1 MISEQVVLSLF
12 RSCLLAYLMGAALAL
27 TFTRRQRLANTFGF
41 LGSCLGGLAGMAAS
55 WLCLQDGSSPAF
67 DLLPVTTRLFPFA
80 VKLDPLG
87 AFFVLLISLSAVAIS
102 IYSIGYAAHYYGV
115 KNVGAL
121 AAFFN
126 LLLLANTLVF
136 CASHAVFFLVVWEV
150 MALAAFVLVSF
161 EHEEPKTRQAGV
173 LFFVMSH
180 IGTGCLILGYLLL
193 YQSAGSFRFEDFH
206 LLGTRL
212 APLQRHAAFFLF
224 LVGFGVKAGIIPL
237 HVWLPEAH
245 PVAPSNVSALMS
257 GVLLKSGI
265 YGLLRVLLDFLG
277 TPPAWWGV
285 TLLVL
290 GSASAL
296 LGVLYAL
303 VQKDLKR
310 LLAFSSLENIG
321 IILMGIGASLMLSAF
336 RQPVLAA
343 LALVAALYHT
353 LNHACFKGLLFLGAG
368 AVSNGAH
375 TRDLERL
382 GGLIRRMPKT
392 AFFFLL
398 GAIALC
404 GFPPLNGFVS
414 EWLTYQAL
422 LQGFSATDRLV
433 RLNFPIAGALLALT
447 GALAAACFVK
457 AMGITFLSLPRS
469 TQAEWA
475 HEASPSMV
483 VGMGVFGLA
492 CVFLGLLPQVV
503 LRLIDP
509 ITQQLLGTAI
519 SPQLIAR
526 NGWVVTALGASEGS
540 ISMLWECSV
549 LPGSAAGM
557 LSFFLVLLPLPLG
570 LWWIWSRREKQ
581 VIDETWDCGLDR
593 LTPQMEYTGTA
604 YSKPLQMIFRAIY
617 RPRRQVQADFA
628 VSRYFTQSIR
638 FQSQIEPTFEKW
650 LYRPV
655 NRAVLRLSR
664 RIRLLQAGSL
674 SAYLFYIFITL
685 LTLLL
690 WERTR

>member
-1 MISEQVVLSLF
+1 WLRSLTCCCW
-12 RSCLLAYLMGAALAL
+12 R
-27 TFTRRQRLANTFGF
+27 TRWCFAPATLFSF
-41 LGSCLGGLAGMAAS
+41 S
-55 WLCLQDGSSPAF
+55 WP
-67 DLLPVTTRLFPFA
+67 
-80 VKLDPLG
+80 
-87 AFFVLLISLSAVAIS
+87 
-102 IYSIGYAAHYYGV
+102 
-115 KNVGAL
+115 
-121 AAFFN
+121 
-126 LLLLANTLVF
+126 
-136 CASHAVFFLVVWEV
+136 EV
-150 MALAAFVLVSF
+150 MALTAFVLVSF
-161 EHEEPKTRQAGV
+161 EHEDPKTRQAGV

-180 IGTGCLILGYLLL
+180 IGTGCLVLGYLLL
-193 YQSAGSFRFEDFH
+193 YRASGSFRFDDFH
-206 LLGTRL
+206 LLGTQL
-212 APLQRHAAFFLF
+212 SAIERHTVFFLF
-224 LVGFGVKAGIIPL
+224 VVGFGVKAGIIPL

-245 PVAPSNVSALMS
+245 PVAPSNVSAFMS

-277 TPPAWWGV
+277 NPPAWWGI

-290 GSASAL
+290 GSVSAL

-303 VQKDLKR
+303 VEKDLKR

-321 IILMGIGASLMLSAF
+321 IILMGMGASLMLSAF
-336 RQPVLAA
+336 GQPVLAT
-343 LALVAALYHT
+343 LALVAGLYHT

-368 AVSNGAH
+368 AVLNGAH
-375 TRDLERL
+375 TRDLEKL

-392 AFFFLL
+392 AFLFLL

-404 GFPPLNGFVS
+404 GFPPMNGFVS

-422 LQGFSATDRLV
+422 LQGFGATDRLV

-457 AMGITFLSLPRS
+457 AVGITFLSLPRS
-469 TQAEWA
+469 QQAECA
-475 HEASPSMV
+475 EEAPSSMLL
-483 VGMGVFGLA
+483 GMGLFGLA
-492 CVFLGLLPQVV
+492 CIFLGLFPQVV
-503 LRLIDP
+503 LRLMDP

-519 SPQLIAR
+519 SQQLIVG
-526 NGWVVTALGASEGS
+526 NDWVISALSTSEGS
-540 ISMLWECSV
+540 ISTV
-549 LPGSAAGM
+549 GM
-557 LSFFLVLLPLPLG
+557 LSFFLVLLPLPAG
-570 LWWIWSRREKQ
+570 LWWLLARKEKS
-581 VIDETWDCGLDR
+581 VVDETWDCGLDR

-638 FQSQIEPTFEKW
+638 FQSQIEPTFERW

-655 NRAVLRLSR
+655 NRTVLRLSR

-674 SAYLFYIFITL
+674 SAYLFYIFVTL

>member
-1 MISEQVVLSLF
+1 MVSEQFVLLLF
-12 RSCLLAYLMGAALAL
+12 RSCLSGYLIGAALAL
-27 TFTRRQRLANTFGF
+27 AFTRRQRLANVLGF
-41 LGSCLGGLAGMAAS
+41 SSSCLGGLAGMAAS
-55 WLCLQDGSSPAF
+55 YLCLQHGTSPAF
-67 DLLPVTTRLFPFA
+67 DLLPLTTPLFPFA

-102 IYSIGYAAHYYGV
+102 IYSIGYSAHYYGT

-136 CASHAVFFLVVWEV
+136 CASHAVLFLVVWEI

-161 EHEEPKTRQAGV
+161 EHEEPETRQAGV

-180 IGTGCLILGYLLL
+180 VGTGCLVLGYLLL
-193 YQSAGSFRFEDFH
+193 YRAAGSFRFEDFH
-206 LLGTRL
+206 LLGTQL
-212 APLQRHAAFFLF
+212 SSLQRHAAFFLF

-277 TPPAWWGV
+277 NPPAWWGI

-296 LGVLYAL
+296 LGILYAL

-321 IILMGIGASLMLSAF
+321 IILMGMGASLMLSSF
-336 RQPVLAA
+336 GQPVLAA

-353 LNHACFKGLLFLGAG
+353 LNHGCFKGLLFLGAG
-368 AVSNGAH
+368 AVLNGSH
-375 TRDLERL
+375 TKDLEKL
-382 GGLIRRMPKT
+382 GGLIGRMPKT
-392 AFFFLL
+392 AFLFLL
-398 GAIALC
+398 GAVALC

-422 LQGFSATDRLV
+422 LQGFSATERLV

-457 AMGITFLSLPRS
+457 AVGITFLSLPRS
-469 TQAEWA
+469 RQAEQA
-475 HEASPSMV
+475 HEASSSMV
-483 VGMGVFGLA
+483 FGMGLFGVA
-492 CVFLGLLPQVV
+492 CVFLGLFPQIV

-519 SPQLIAR
+519 SPQLIAG
-526 NGWVVTALGASEGS
+526 NGWVLTALGASEGS
-540 ISMLWECSV
+540 ISTV
-549 LPGSAAGM
+549 GM
-557 LSFFLVLLPLPLG
+557 LAFFLLLLPLPLG
-570 LWWIWSRREKQ
+570 LWWVWSRREKA

-650 LYRPV
+650 LYGPV
-655 NRAVLRLSR
+655 NRAVLRLSK

-674 SAYLFYIFITL
+674 SAYLFYIFVTL

>member
-1 MISEQVVLSLF
+1 MDSELIVLLLF
-12 RSCLLAYLMGAALAL
+12 RSCLVAYLIGVLLALA
-27 TFTRRQRLANTFGF
+27 FMDRQRLANALGF
-41 LGSCLGGLAGMAAS
+41 SSSCLGGLAGIAAS
-55 WLCLQDGSSPAF
+55 WFCLHQGAAPAF
-67 DLLPVTTRLFPFA
+67 NLVSLTTPLFSFA
-80 VKLDPLG
+80 VKLDPLSS
-87 AFFVLLISLSAVAIS
+87 FFVLLISLSAVAIS
-102 IYSIGYAAHYYGV
+102 IYSIGYSAHYYGS

-126 LLLLANTLVF
+126 LLLLANTVVF
-136 CASHAVFFLVVWEV
+136 CASHAVFFLVAWEI

-180 IGTGCLILGYLLL
+180 IGTGCLVLGYLLL
-193 YQSAGSFRFEDFH
+193 NRVAGSFRFEDFH
-206 LLGTRL
+206 LLGTQLSPL
-212 APLQRHAAFFLF
+212 ALHASFFLF

-265 YGLLRVLLDFLG
+265 YGLLRVYLDFLG
-277 TPPAWWGV
+277 NPPAWWGV
-285 TLLVL
+285 TLLAL
-290 GSASAL
+290 GSVSAL

-336 RQPVLAA
+336 HQSVLAA

-368 AVSNGAH
+368 AVLNGAH
-375 TRDLERL
+375 TRDLEKL

-392 AFFFLL
+392 AFLFLL
-398 GAIALC
+398 GAVALC

-433 RLNFPIAGALLALT
+433 RLNFPVAGALLALT

-469 TQAEWA
+469 PQAEGA
-475 HEASPSMV
+475 HEASPSMLL
-483 VGMGVFGLA
+483 GMGLFGLA
-492 CVFLGLLPQVV
+492 CIFLGLFPQIVLP
-503 LRLIDP
+503 LIDP

-519 SPQLIAR
+519 SPQLIAG
-526 NGWVVTALGASEGS
+526 NGWVVNALGASEGS
-540 ISMLWECSV
+540 ISTV
-549 LPGSAAGM
+549 GM
-557 LSFFLVLLPLPLG
+557 LSFFLVLLPLPAG
-570 LWWIWSRREKQ
+570 LWWLWARKENAF
-581 VIDETWDCGLDR
+581 IDETWDCGLDR
-593 LTPQMEYTGTA
+593 LTPQMEYTATA

-650 LYRPV
+650 LYQPV
-655 NRAVLRLSR
+655 NRAVLGLSR

>member
-1 MISEQVVLSLF
+1 MISEQLVLLLF
-12 RSCLLAYLMGAALAL
+12 RCCLLAYLIGALLALAAA
-27 TFTRRQRLANTFGF
+27 RRNKLAVTLGF
-41 LGSCLGGLAGMAAS
+41 SSSCLGGLAGMAAAY
-55 WLCLQDGSSPAF
+55 LCLQQGFSPAVY
-67 DLLPVTTRLFPFA
+67 LLPVMTPLFPFA
-80 VKLDPLG
+80 VRLDPL
-87 AFFVLLISLSAVAIS
+87 ASFFVLLISLSAAAIS
-102 IYSIGYAAHYYGV
+102 IYSIGYAPHYYGA
-115 KNVGAL
+115 KNVSAL

-150 MALAAFVLVSF
+150 MALAAFVLVGF
-161 EHEEPKTRQAGV
+161 EHEKPKTRHAGV
-173 LFFVMSH
+173 LFFIMSH
-180 IGTGCLILGYLLL
+180 IGTGCLMLGYLLL
-193 YQSAGSFRFEDFH
+193 YRTAGSFRYEDFH
-206 LLGTRL
+206 PVGTQLSPL
-212 APLQRHAAFFLF
+212 ARHAAFFLF
-224 LVGFGVKAGIIPL
+224 LVGFGVKAGIVPL

-277 TPPAWWGV
+277 NPPAWWGI
-285 TLLVL
+285 TLLAL
-290 GSASAL
+290 GSVSAF

-321 IILMGIGASLMLSAF
+321 IILMGLGASLMLSSF
-336 RQPVLAA
+336 GKPVLGA
-343 LALVAALYHT
+343 LALVAALYHA
-353 LNHACFKGLLFLGAG
+353 LNHACFKALLFLGAG
-368 AVSNGAH
+368 AVLNGAH
-375 TRDLERL
+375 TRDLEKL
-382 GGLIRRMPKT
+382 GGLIRRMPRT
-392 AFFFLL
+392 AFLFLL
-398 GAIALC
+398 GALALC

-422 LQGFSATDRLV
+422 LQGFGATERLV

-447 GALAAACFVK
+447 GALAATCFVK
-457 AMGITFLSLPRS
+457 AVGITFLSLPRS
-469 TQAEWA
+469 PQAESA
-475 HEASPSMV
+475 HEASPWMV
-483 VGMGVFGLA
+483 VGMGLFGLA
-492 CVFLGLLPQVV
+492 CVFLGLFPQVV
-503 LRLIDP
+503 LRLTDP
-509 ITQQLLGTAI
+509 VTQQLLGIAI
-519 SPQLIAR
+519 SAPLMAG
-526 NGWVVTALGASEGS
+526 NGWVLTALGASKGS
-540 ISMLWECSV
+540 ISTV
-549 LPGSAAGM
+549 GM
-557 LSFFLVLLPLPLG
+557 LSLFLVLVPLLG
-570 LWWIWSRREKQ
+570 GLVRLWSRREKT

-638 FQSQIEPTFEKW
+638 FETQIEPTFEKW

-664 RIRLLQAGSL
+664 RIRVLQAGSL
-674 SAYLFYIFITL
+674 SAYLFYIFVTL
-685 LTLLL
+685 LVLLL

>member
-1 MISEQVVLSLF
+1 MVSEQVVLLLF
-12 RSCLLAYLMGAALAL
+12 RSCLLAYLIGAALAL
-27 TFTRRQRLANTFGF
+27 TFTRQQRLANTLGF

-55 WLCLQDGSSPAF
+55 WLCLQDGASLAF
-67 DLLPVTTRLFPFA
+67 DLLPLTTPLFPFA
-80 VKLDPLG
+80 VKLDPLS

-102 IYSIGYAAHYYGV
+102 IYSIGYSAHYYGS

-136 CASHAVFFLVVWEV
+136 CASHAVFFLVVWEI

-193 YQSAGSFRFEDFH
+193 NRVAGSFRFEDFH
-206 LLGTRL
+206 LLGMQL
-212 APLQRHAAFFLF
+212 SPVARHAAFFLF
-224 LVGFGVKAGIIPL
+224 LVGFGVKSGIIPL

-265 YGLLRVLLDFLG
+265 YGLVRVLLDFLG
-277 TPPAWWGV
+277 NPPAWWGIA
-285 TLLVL
+285 LLVL
-290 GSASAL
+290 GSVSAL

-321 IILMGIGASLMLSAF
+321 IILMGIGASLMLSSF
-336 RQPVLAA
+336 GQPVLAA

-368 AVSNGAH
+368 AVLNGAH
-375 TRDLERL
+375 TKDLEKL

-392 AFFFLL
+392 AFLFLL

-422 LQGFSATDRLV
+422 LQGFSATERLV

-457 AMGITFLSLPRS
+457 AMGITFLSLARS
-469 TQAEWA
+469 PLAEGA
-475 HEASPSMV
+475 HEASFSMLL
-483 VGMGVFGLA
+483 GMACFGLA
-492 CVFLGLLPQVV
+492 CILLGLFPQVV
-503 LRLIDP
+503 LRLMDP
-509 ITQQLLGTAI
+509 ITHQLLGTTI
-519 SPQLIAR
+519 SPQLIAG
-526 NGWVVTALGASEGS
+526 NGWVVTALGTSGGS
-540 ISMLWECSV
+540 ISTV
-549 LPGSAAGM
+549 GM
-557 LSFFLVLLPLPLG
+557 LSLFLVLLPLPAG
-570 LWWIWSRREKQ
+570 LWWVWARKEKS
-581 VIDETWDCGLDR
+581 VVDETWDCGLDR

-638 FQSQIEPTFEKW
+638 FESQIEPTFEKW

-655 NRAVLRLSR
+655 NRAILRLSR
-664 RIRLLQAGSL
+664 RIRLLQTGSL

>member
-1 MISEQVVLSLF
+1 MASDQSIFLLF
-12 RSCLLAYLMGAALAL
+12 RSCLLAYLVGAALAL
-27 TFTRRQRLANTFGF
+27 AFTRQQRLANALGF
-41 LGSCLGGLAGMAAS
+41 SSSCLGGLAGMTAS
-55 WLCLQDGSSPAF
+55 YLCLQHAASPGF
-67 DLLPVTTRLFPFA
+67 DLLPFATPLFPFA
-80 VKLDPLG
+80 VKLDPLA

-102 IYSIGYAAHYYGV
+102 IYSIGYAAHYYGT

-161 EHEEPKTRQAGV
+161 EHEKPKTQQAGV

-180 IGTGCLILGYLLL
+180 IGTGCLVLGYLLL
-193 YQSAGSFRFEDFH
+193 HKAAGGFRFEDFH
-206 LLGTRL
+206 LLGTKL
-212 APLQRHAAFFLF
+212 SPLERHAAFFLF
-224 LVGFGVKAGIIPL
+224 LVGFGVKAGMIPL

-265 YGLLRVLLDFLG
+265 YGLLRVLLDFLA
-277 TPPAWWGV
+277 PPTAWWGI

-290 GSASAL
+290 GSVSAL

-321 IILMGIGASLMLSAF
+321 IILMGMGASLMLSSF
-336 RQPVLAA
+336 GKPVLAA
-343 LALVAALYHT
+343 LALMAGLYHT

-368 AVSNGAH
+368 AVLNGAH
-375 TRDLERL
+375 TKDLEKL
-382 GGLIRRMPKT
+382 GGLVRRMPKT
-392 AFFFLL
+392 TFLFLL
-398 GAIALC
+398 GAVALC

-422 LQGFSATDRLV
+422 LQGYSATVRLV

-457 AMGITFLSLPRS
+457 AVGITFLSLPRS
-469 TQAEWA
+469 SQAESA
-475 HEASPSMV
+475 QEASASMLL
-483 VGMGVFGLA
+483 GMGLFGLA
-492 CVFLGLLPQVV
+492 CIFLGLFPQVL
-503 LRLIDP
+503 LRLMDP

-519 SPQLIAR
+519 SPQLIAG
-526 NGWVVTALGASEGS
+526 NGWILTALGVSEGS
-540 ISMLWECSV
+540 ISMV
-549 LPGSAAGM
+549 GM
-557 LSFFLVLLPLPLG
+557 LSIFLVLLPLPAG
-570 LWWIWSRREKQ
+570 LWWVWSRREKAG
-581 VIDETWDCGLDR
+581 IDETWDCGLDR
-593 LTPQMEYTGTA
+593 LTPEMEYTGTA

-638 FQSQIEPTFEKW
+638 FESQIEPTFEKW

-655 NRAVLRLSR
+655 NRALLRFSR

-674 SAYLFYIFITL
+674 SAYLFYIFVTL

>member
-1 MISEQVVLSLF
+1 M
-12 RSCLLAYLMGAALAL
+12 
-27 TFTRRQRLANTFGF
+27 
-41 LGSCLGGLAGMAAS
+41 
-55 WLCLQDGSSPAF
+55 
-67 DLLPVTTRLFPFA
+67 
-80 VKLDPLG
+80 KLDPLG

-136 CASHAVFFLVVWEV
+136 CASHAVFLLVVWEV

-180 IGTGCLILGYLLL
+180 IGTGCLILGFLLL
-193 YQSAGSFRFEDFH
+193 YQSQLEVFGLKTSISWGHGFRRSSDIPRSSFSWWDSASRLGSFPCTSGCPK
-206 LLGTRL
+206 LTPW
-212 APLQRHAAFFLF
+212 PLPTFRRSCRVCCSRAASTGCFAFSWIF
-224 LVGFGVKAGIIPL
+224 WGP
-237 HVWLPEAH
+237 
-245 PVAPSNVSALMS
+245 
-257 GVLLKSGI
+257 
-265 YGLLRVLLDFLG
+265 R
-277 TPPAWWGV
+277 PPGGASLCLCWAQ
-285 TLLVL
+285 L
-290 GSASAL
+290 SAL

-368 AVSNGAH
+368 AVLNGAH
-375 TRDLERL
+375 TRDLEKL

-422 LQGFSATDRLV
+422 LQGFSATERLV

-469 TQAEWA
+469 PQAEGA
-475 HEASPSMV
+475 HEASPSMLL
-483 VGMGVFGLA
+483 GMGLFGLA
-492 CVFLGLLPQVV
+492 CIFLGLFPQVCF
-503 LRLIDP
+503 
-509 ITQQLLGTAI
+509 G
-519 SPQLIAR
+519 
-526 NGWVVTALGASEGS
+526 
-540 ISMLWECSV
+540 
-549 LPGSAAGM
+549 
-557 LSFFLVLLPLPLG
+557 
-570 LWWIWSRREKQ
+570 
-581 VIDETWDCGLDR
+581 
-593 LTPQMEYTGTA
+593 
-604 YSKPLQMIFRAIY
+604 
-617 RPRRQVQADFA
+617 
-628 VSRYFTQSIR
+628 
-638 FQSQIEPTFEKW
+638 
-650 LYRPV
+650 
-655 NRAVLRLSR
+655 
-664 RIRLLQAGSL
+664 
-674 SAYLFYIFITL
+674 
-685 LTLLL
+685 
-690 WERTR
+690 

>member
-1 MISEQVVLSLF
+1 MVSEQIILSLF
-12 RSCLLAYLMGAALAL
+12 RFCLLAYLTAAAVAL
-27 TFTRRQRLANTFGF
+27 VLMRRQRLAVGVGF
-41 LGSCLGGLAGMAAS
+41 SGSCLGGLAGMAAS
-55 WLCLQDGSSPAF
+55 YLCLHDGVSPAF
-67 DLLPVTTRLFPFA
+67 ALLSSATPLFPFA
-80 VKLDPLG
+80 VTLDPLS
-87 AFFVLLISLSAVAIS
+87 AFFVLLISLAAVAIS
-102 IYSIGYAAHYYGV
+102 LYSFGYSAYYKGA

-136 CASHAVFFLVVWEV
+136 CASHAIFFLVMWEV

-161 EHEEPKTRQAGV
+161 EHEQLKTRQAGV

-180 IGTGCLILGYLLL
+180 IGTGCLVLGYLLL
-193 YQSAGSFRFEDFH
+193 YKAVGSFRFEDFH
-206 LLGTRL
+206 LVATQLSPTE
-212 APLQRHAAFFLF
+212 RHAAFFLF
-224 LVGFGVKAGIIPL
+224 LAGFGVKAGMIPL

-265 YGLLRVLLDFLG
+265 YGLLRVLLGFLG
-277 TPPAWWGV
+277 NPPAWWGI

-290 GSASAL
+290 GSVSAL

-310 LLAFSSLENIG
+310 LLAFSSVENIG
-321 IILMGIGASLMLSAF
+321 IILMGMGASLMLYSF
-336 RQPVLAA
+336 GRPA
-343 LALVAALYHT
+343 LGAMALVAALYHT

-368 AVSNGAH
+368 AILHGAH
-375 TRDLERL
+375 TKDIERL
-382 GGLIRRMPKT
+382 GGLIRKMPKT
-392 AFFFLL
+392 AFLFLL
-398 GAIALC
+398 GTVALC

-422 LQGFSATDRLV
+422 LQGFGATERLV

-457 AMGITFLSLPRS
+457 AVGITFLSLPRS
-469 TQAEWA
+469 PQAERA
-475 HEASPSMV
+475 DEASPSMIL
-483 VGMGVFGLA
+483 GMGFFGLA
-492 CVFLGLLPQVV
+492 CVFLGLFPQVV
-503 LRLIDP
+503 LRWMDP
-509 ITQQLLGTAI
+509 ITQQLMGTAI
-519 SPQLIAR
+519 SAQLIAG
-526 NGWVVTALGASEGS
+526 NGWVLTALGVSEGS
-540 ISMLWECSV
+540 IST
-549 LPGSAAGM
+549 AGM
-557 LSFFLVLLPLPLG
+557 LSFFLVLLPLPG
-570 LWWIWSRREKQ
+570 GMWWVWSRKEKS

-638 FQSQIEPTFEKW
+638 FQTQIEPTFEKW
-650 LYRPV
+650 LYAPL
-655 NRAVLRLSR
+655 NRVVLRLSK

-674 SAYLFYIFITL
+674 SAYLFYIFVTL
-685 LTLLL
+685 LLLLL